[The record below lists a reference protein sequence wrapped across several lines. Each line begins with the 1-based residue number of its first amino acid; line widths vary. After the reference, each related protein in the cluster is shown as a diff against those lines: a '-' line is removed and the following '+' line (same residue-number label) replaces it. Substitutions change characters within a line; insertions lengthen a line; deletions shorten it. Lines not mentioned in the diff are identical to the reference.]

1 MLLNLSMVT
10 DVLALGTHEIKFLI
24 RTDVPTRQRLSAF
37 LSVMQAL
44 IVCSY
49 NIHHKVQYNI

>member
-1 MLLNLSMVT
+1 MVT